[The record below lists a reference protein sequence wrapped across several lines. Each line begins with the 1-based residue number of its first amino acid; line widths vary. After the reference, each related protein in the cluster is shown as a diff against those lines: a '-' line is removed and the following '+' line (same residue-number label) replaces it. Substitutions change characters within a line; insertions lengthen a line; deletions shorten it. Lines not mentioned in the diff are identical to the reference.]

1 MVRHFVGLQSLV
13 YTIHKAYKEIGLIL
27 IIFTVTVIM
36 FAALGEKHSLHFKT
50 FSFKLI
56 FCQSS
61 LLKESWIRM
70 LTGRFTTA
78 FGKFKFKYTI

>member
-36 FAALGEKHSLHFKT
+36 FAALGGQYIHFLAKYFNFEILISLSV
-50 FSFKLI
+50 FSFERELDTKANWSFYDCI
-56 FCQSS
+56 
-61 LLKESWIRM
+61 W
-70 LTGRFTTA
+70 
-78 FGKFKFKYTI
+78 